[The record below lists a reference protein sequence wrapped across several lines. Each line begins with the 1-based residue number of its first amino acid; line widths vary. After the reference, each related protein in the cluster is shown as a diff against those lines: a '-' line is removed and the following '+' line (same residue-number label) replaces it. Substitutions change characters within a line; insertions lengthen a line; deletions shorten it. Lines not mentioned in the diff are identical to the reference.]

1 MRDPFEH
8 VFAGAI
14 GARER
19 DERATKVAW
28 DGWYGALTAGPTTT
42 GLVSRNVGWLA
53 MLSVGAAAFW
63 GFQGMNVPRTPSVSH
78 ECTAVPEM
86 LLSWSG

>member
-1 MRDPFEH
+1 MTWGD
-8 VFAGAI
+8 
-14 GARER
+14 
-19 DERATKVAW
+19 
-28 DGWYGALTAGPTTT
+28 LTAGPTTT

-53 MLSVGAAAFW
+53 MLSVGRQPSEV
-63 GFQGMNVPRTPSVSH
+63 QGMNVPRTPSVSH